1 MFLCPPK
8 ILLVY
13 HSPPAVPSSPPQNVL
28 LTSQRPH
35 ELLLTWNRPPEI
47 DINGVLL
54 SYSLRYHRIGLDD
67 YVFDTINSSS
77 ESVVLTGL
85 YSYTTYE
92 VFLGALTVNG
102 TGPFARQTGQTIE
115 TGE

>member
-1 MFLCPPK
+1 M
-8 ILLVY
+8 
-13 HSPPAVPSSPPQNVL
+13 
-28 LTSQRPH
+28 
-35 ELLLTWNRPPEI
+35 WNRPPEI

-54 SYSLRYHRIGLDD
+54 SYSLRYHRIGLEED
-67 YVFDTINSSS
+67 YVLDTISSSS
-77 ESVVLTGL
+77 ERMVLSGL

-102 TGPFARQTGQTIE
+102 TGPFARQSGQTIE